1 MKQKW
6 FTLKTDHNV
15 NRNTQGT
22 RYELTPYKMFVSCLP
37 ILCKVGKNVQQA
49 LSDMK
54 VFFIHDKLFA
64 SNNVGE
70 HIESVIS
77 MWHP

>member
-1 MKQKW
+1 
-6 FTLKTDHNV
+6 
-15 NRNTQGT
+15 
-22 RYELTPYKMFVSCLP
+22 
-37 ILCKVGKNVQQA
+37 VQQA

-54 VFFIHDKLFA
+54 VFFIHDELFA

-70 HIESVIS
+70 HIESVVS